1 MDPCQSTDC
10 HTSPA
15 ARRLLVYIPNAD
27 PGNVTNIVTSTL
39 QLPVANQ
46 TRIFD
51 RSYLLASR
59 GHVNATNDNLSGF
72 DEHWG
77 MCVACAAVERTRV
90 RQGVRREA
98 ACEQCFARY
107 CFTAGPSESGH
118 LGSWRAAVNSLSN
131 GHYHSQSDSIA
142 A

>member
-1 MDPCQSTDC
+1 M
-10 HTSPA
+10 
-15 ARRLLVYIPNAD
+15 YIPNAD

-59 GHVNATNDNLSGF
+59 GRVNATNDNLSDF

-77 MCVACAAVERTRV
+77 TCVACAAVERSRV

-107 CFTAGPSESGH
+107 CFTAEPSTSGH
-118 LGSWRAAVNSLSN
+118 SGS
-131 GHYHSQSDSIA
+131 
-142 A
+142 